1 MKLLAACRPKLRGC
15 ELNVKVPAKTVSGTR
30 RGIRRSQSMGISP
43 PFGGEKG
50 PRQLV
55 PGEKPYLGTLW
66 GNGRS
71 MYAALA

>member
-1 MKLLAACRPKLRGC
+1 
-15 ELNVKVPAKTVSGTR
+15 
-30 RGIRRSQSMGISP
+30 MGISP

-55 PGEKPYLGTLW
+55 PAGEPYLGTLW
-66 GNGRS
+66 GNGMS